1 MLYSMFILLL
11 LFAYAILGLTLLA
24 LAIGILLAIDMIF
37 GTHFGRKVVRKIY
50 NWFLED

>member
-1 MLYSMFILLL
+1 MLYVMFIILLL
-11 LFAYAILGLTLLA
+11 FGYAILGLTLLA

-37 GTHFGRKVVRKIY
+37 GTHFGRKVARKIY